1 MAKIEVDELEWNTS
15 QQMREAIK
23 KMMANPKAAVLVEEA
38 HKLVE
43 PTAPTPN
50 LEKRKEVMEPY
61 EKLAKE
67 FEDYK
72 KTAAEEKAKA
82 ESDAKLNA
90 LQKKIDKG
98 NAKLLEEGWTA
109 DGIKALDEFREK
121 EGILD
126 PIAAAAYY
134 EKLNGSPVVP
144 ATPSSGSG
152 AWNFAEM
159 PAEGTSGAADLKKL
173 LETRGDSDSLTMKMA
188 HDALAEFRGQVNR
201 RG

>member
-1 MAKIEVDELEWNTS
+1 MPKIEVDELEWNNS
-15 QQMREAIK
+15 VQMREAIK

-38 HKLVE
+38 HKMVE

-50 LEKRKEVMEPY
+50 LEKRKEVLEPY

-67 FEDYK
+67 FDDYK
-72 KTAAEEKAKA
+72 KQTAEEKAKA
-82 ESDAKLNA
+82 EQDAKLAA
-90 LQKKIDKG
+90 LQTKIDKG
-98 NAKLLEEGWTA
+98 NAKLLSEGWTA

-134 EKLNGSPVVP
+134 EKLNGPAVVP
-144 ATPSSGSG
+144 VTPSSGNTG
-152 AWNFAEM
+152 AAWNFTDL
-159 PAEGTSGAADLKKL
+159 PKDGADDLKKL

-188 HDALAEFRGQVNR
+188 HDALNEFRQQV
-201 RG
+201 RGGR